1 MPNEDMIAVIQTT
14 ENARII
20 IILCCRGRIY
30 GYNIHYVRWQRDGQA
45 TDGCSHRSA
54 PQPPMAT
61 MIALLNDYLT
71 NKDVV

>member
-1 MPNEDMIAVIQTT
+1 MPNEDVIAVIQTI

-30 GYNIHYVRWQRDGQA
+30 GYNIQDVSGQRDGQA
-45 TDGCSHRSA
+45 TDGFTHRSA

-61 MIALLNDYLT
+61 MIAVLMIT
-71 NKDVV
+71 